1 MHTDLWN
8 FALGLYARPG
18 VEAACLE
25 LQAQGADVCL
35 LLCGAWL
42 DRRGVMPNGDRAAQ
56 LRKLAGPWQREVV
69 QPLRTLRQQWRAEA
83 AHDAELALLRERVKA
98 LELDAERRQ
107 LDRLERVCEGWP
119 NGDEAPLDSWLVR
132 LAPAATRHHDAL
144 QVLRAA
150 IPTTQDAEDG
160 D

>member
-8 FALGLYARPG
+8 FAIGLYARPG
-18 VEAACLE
+18 VEAACLQF
-25 LQAQGADVCL
+25 QAHGADVCL

-42 DRRGVMPNGDRAAQ
+42 DLRGVTPDTGRVEQ
-56 LRKLAGPWQREVV
+56 LQALAGPWQRDVV
-69 QPLRTLRQQWRAEA
+69 KPLRALRQQWRAEA
-83 AHDAELALLRERVKA
+83 AHDPELAALRERIKA
-98 LELDAERRQ
+98 LELDAEREQ
-107 LDRLERVCEGWP
+107 LERLERICESWP
-119 NGDEAPLDSWLVR
+119 NGDEAPSESWLVR
-132 LAPAATRHHDAL
+132 LTPVATRHHDAL

>member
-8 FALGLYARPG
+8 FAIGLYARPG
-18 VEAACLE
+18 VEAACLQ
-25 LQAQGADVCL
+25 LQTHGADVCL

-42 DRRGVMPNGDRAAQ
+42 DRRGVTPDAGRVEQ
-56 LRKLAGPWQREVV
+56 LRELAGPWQRDVV
-69 QPLRTLRQQWRAEA
+69 QPLRALRQQWRAEA
-83 AHDAELALLRERVKA
+83 AQDAALAKLREQVKA

-107 LDRLERVCEGWP
+107 LERLERICEGWP
-119 NGDEAPLDSWLVR
+119 NGDEAPSESWLVR
-132 LAPAATRHHDAL
+132 LAPVATRHHDAL

-150 IPTTQDAEDG
+150 IPTTQDTEDG